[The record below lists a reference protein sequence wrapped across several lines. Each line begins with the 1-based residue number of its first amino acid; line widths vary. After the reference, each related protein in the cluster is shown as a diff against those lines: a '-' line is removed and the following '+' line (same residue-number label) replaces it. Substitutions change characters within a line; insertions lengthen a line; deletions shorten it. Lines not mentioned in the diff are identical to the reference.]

1 MLEYMT
7 QCRRDLHR
15 IPELEQHLPETCA
28 YVKAQLAA
36 LSCTVLEPTEGSVCA
51 YFDEGKAETAA
62 FRADMDAL
70 PVTEETGL
78 PFASRHPGRMHACG
92 HDGHT
97 ALLLGFARRVEARR
111 GSLGRNVLLIFQP
124 AEENPGGARPLCES
138 GILERC
144 RVSHIFGLHLWP
156 GLPAGEIYTRPGPM
170 MAKSSEIDV
179 PFRGKS
185 VHISRW
191 REGADSLLSAAEYL
205 RRVYDME
212 AREFPPETAR
222 LLRFGRAEGGVIR
235 NAVAAETVLRGTL
248 RAFTLED
255 FDFLRRRCGEIA
267 AETAA
272 EHGCTASAAFSE
284 GYPPVTNDPALLA
297 RIEAQLGKNGPKRY
311 AGLALTTE
319 DFAWYQQYVPGVFF
333 FLGVGDTAELHSPR
347 FTFDE
352 QVLEQGLA
360 LYEKLLDLE

>member
-70 PVTEETGL
+70 PGDGGNGSALRLAAPGADARLRPRRPHCPAAGL
-78 PFASRHPGRMHACG
+78 CPAGGGAAGQSGAECAADFSAGRG
-92 HDGHT
+92 NP
-97 ALLLGFARRVEARR
+97 RR
-111 GSLGRNVLLIFQP
+111 GSPPVRERHF
-124 AEENPGGARPLCES
+124 GALPRFPYLRPSPL
-138 GILERC
+138 
-144 RVSHIFGLHLWP
+144 P

-179 PFRGKS
+179 TFRGKS

-191 REGADSLLSAAEYL
+191 REGADSLLAAAEYL

-360 LYEKLLDLE
+360 LYEKLLDLK